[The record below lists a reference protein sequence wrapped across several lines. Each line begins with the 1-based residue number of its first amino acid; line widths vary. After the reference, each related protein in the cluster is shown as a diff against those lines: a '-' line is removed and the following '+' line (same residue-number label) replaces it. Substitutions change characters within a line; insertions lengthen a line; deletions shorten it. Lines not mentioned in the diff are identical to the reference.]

1 MFCVTI
7 THLTVSIQWAPS
19 DEISLTVEET
29 VWAGNL
35 ITFARWT
42 ENDHCDCNKAVTCL
56 PEKTTRGS
64 PQRFELEKRR
74 VKTPP
79 VCLALSLMWSH
90 FTHRPCYVHTC
101 SIICISHGHKNNFHV
116 PPPPPTDMLQLHFHF
131 PLMKFCPLKQLFSR
145 LSVQLE
151 AKWRPPISK
160 SQPDLKFAGAKL
172 NVQCISTTNWTQV
185 SANPFHHATALD
197 EWKWT

>member
-1 MFCVTI
+1 MWV
-7 THLTVSIQWAPS
+7 
-19 DEISLTVEET
+19 
-29 VWAGNL
+29 GNL

-79 VCLALSLMWSH
+79 VSLTQSLMWSY

-101 SIICISHGHKNNFHV
+101 SIICISHRHKNNFHV
-116 PPPPPTDMLQLHFHF
+116 PPKTDMLQLHFRTLISLWWSF
-131 PLMKFCPLKQLFSR
+131 VRSNSS
-145 LSVQLE
+145 SVIEE

-160 SQPDLKFAGAKL
+160 SLQILSAAWFGVFQIGAKL
-172 NVQCISTTNWTQV
+172 SVQCISTTHWTQL
-185 SANPFHHATALD
+185 SATHFTMKQSRMNEGESHFIYDKYVVRNEPSHIT
-197 EWKWT
+197 

>member
-1 MFCVTI
+1 M
-7 THLTVSIQWAPS
+7 
-19 DEISLTVEET
+19 
-29 VWAGNL
+29 WAGNL

-64 PQRFELEKRR
+64 PQRFELEKRQ

-79 VCLALSLMWSH
+79 VSLTQSLMWSH
-90 FTHRPCYVHTC
+90 FTRRPCYVNTC

-116 PPPPPTDMLQLHFHF
+116 PPPQDRHAPAPLSNTHF
-131 PLMKFCPLKQLFSR
+131 PLMKFCLLKQFSSH
-145 LSVQLE
+145 LSVKLE

-160 SQPDLKFAGAKL
+160 SLQILSAAWFGVFQIGAKL
-172 NVQCISTTNWTQV
+172 NVQCISTTNWAQL
-185 SANPFHHATALD
+185 SATHFTMKQSRMNEGESHFIYHTYAVRNEPSHIT
-197 EWKWT
+197 